1 MPCFIAIICTV
12 FTIFV
17 IEVQVV
23 ILEPVSVAQVIA
35 DIRLLEAC
43 MVVFDGHV
51 EDTVVSLS
59 ETQGILHIV
68 GDIVPF
74 GAIITPGS

>member
-23 ILEPVSVAQVIA
+23 ILEPVSVAQVKA
-35 DIRLLEAC
+35 DVRLLKAY

-51 EDTVVSLS
+51 EDAVASLS
-59 ETQGILHIV
+59 ESQGILHI
-68 GDIVPF
+68 F
-74 GAIITPGS
+74 